1 MTELYQW
8 LKDEAKLDGG
18 KLAKAEESCSDACAE
33 SVQDLKVAHGRGRL
47 AEVFPQ
53 AIIRQKIERALGGV
67 SKISG
72 VIKTIASTP
81 TKHESSRPVA
91 KYESKGTDLP
101 PDRDYAAFISH
112 KKVK

>member
-1 MTELYQW
+1 MTELYRW

-18 KLAKAEESCSDACAE
+18 KLAKA
-33 SVQDLKVAHGRGRL
+33 VQICEDNFCETLRDLRDQHL
-47 AEVFPQ
+47 AGDLEKMFPQ
-53 AIIRQKIERALGGV
+53 MVIRRKIDTALGGGHSILVENTTV
-67 SKISG
+67 S
-72 VIKTIASTP
+72 VP
-81 TKHESSRPVA
+81 TKHDSSRPVA